1 MDQLQDIAQVRR
13 IYTALTLHYVDGLT
27 QAQVAERMG
36 QSHSTVN
43 RMIKAGHD
51 MGMVEITIR
60 SPFQDHLALERELA
74 EVSGLREVVIETTA
88 SDNPEAVLTRVGI
101 TAAELLAS
109 KLKPGMTV
117 CLTGGKG
124 VSACV
129 AGLRQ
134 VMPLR
139 GMTAVPATGLV
150 QGKHYTDVNHAAA
163 TLARAFGGEAVQML
177 SPMFAETE
185 EQHAMITGMK
195 TVSRVMEAARA
206 ADVAL
211 VSYSDTMCENLI
223 LEMTLASEACFR
235 GYVGDTFLAI
245 RMSCEIDG
253 RLTRDLWSPS
263 RRRPPRPR
271 SRGRARSAGTARA
284 RTAWG
289 CPTRGRSST
298 PSARCRASSG
308 ARRGRSTASTR
319 RRAASS
325 AWPTRRWAAGTSP
338 AAGVASR
345 PPPRKRVGKRRDVDT
360 FGGRRPGGR
369 RDRAKTPSNPGSCPF
384 RRRPGRATIRPT

>member
-43 RMIKAGHD
+43 RMIRAGHD

-88 SDNPEAVLTRVGI
+88 SDNPEAVLARVGV

-134 VMPLR
+134 VTPLR

-211 VSYSDTMCENLI
+211 VGIGGLREKATSYFDLHRDVPAEEEALY
-223 LEMTLASEACFR
+223 ASGAVAELMAHVLDAQGAVT
-235 GYVGDTFLAI
+235 GYVRNRLVVAISPDDLAKVPI
-245 RMSCEIDG
+245 SIGVAAGQEKAEAICAVV
-253 RLTRDLWSPS
+253 
-263 RRRPPRPR
+263 
-271 SRGRARSAGTARA
+271 RGGYINTLVTDEATARLVLA
-284 RTAWG
+284 RLKE
-289 CPTRGRSST
+289 
-298 PSARCRASSG
+298 
-308 ARRGRSTASTR
+308 
-319 RRAASS
+319 AA
-325 AWPTRRWAAGTSP
+325 
-338 AAGVASR
+338 
-345 PPPRKRVGKRRDVDT
+345 
-360 FGGRRPGGR
+360 
-369 RDRAKTPSNPGSCPF
+369 
-384 RRRPGRATIRPT
+384 